1 MGVSGKKSWCFREGV
16 VLRLEKVWG
25 FQGRGGCF
33 RKEESVF
40 QGTCW
45 SFREE
50 ELVFQGRDGCFR
62 EVVGVSGKGWVFQG
76 SCGCFR
82 EEELVFQ
89 SWCFREGVGVLGK
102 KSWCFREGV
111 CVDVARK
118 V

>member
-33 RKEESVF
+33 RKEELVF

-50 ELVFQGRDGCFR
+50 ELVFQGRGMCR
-62 EVVGVSGKGWVFQG
+62 CCQKSVGVSVAGK
-76 SCGCFR
+76 R
-82 EEELVFQ
+82 
-89 SWCFREGVGVLGK
+89 
-102 KSWCFREGV
+102 
-111 CVDVARK
+111 
-118 V
+118 